1 MKPLKILSITPT
13 FNLCGGIESY
23 SMNYYRH
30 MSGNIHMDFITHD
43 CTDPDLR
50 REVKAN
56 GDHVYVLP
64 PFSAKEYPHT
74 LGILRKFF
82 RKKGHNYDI
91 LHCNMANAACF
102 YFPLA
107 KRAGIPV
114 RILHSHQDKAA
125 DTFSH
130 AVRNIPL
137 LAAGERMA
145 THRLACSRQAGDFLF
160 PKKDYTVIRNAI
172 DAEHYRFDTEKRQ
185 TTREKYDLGDSIVL
199 GTIGRLTEQKN
210 QRKLIDILDVLV
222 HQMNLNYK
230 LLIVGE
236 GHLLDDLVFHTAE
249 LSLDDRVTFT
259 GSLADVTGVL
269 SAMDIFVLPSLYEGL
284 GIVNIEAQ
292 ACGLPTVV
300 SDHVPDEAD
309 MGGAFSKIPLNAS
322 HELWA
327 KHIKKISPATEQ
339 ERLSAKHIRR
349 IREHGYDIATEA
361 EKLEE
366 FYFHSVKCSF
376 IA

>member
-1 MKPLKILSITPT
+1 MDKLRILCVTPA

-23 SMNYYRH
+23 CMNYYRH
-30 MSGNIHMDFITHD
+30 MSSAIQMDFITHD
-43 CTDPDLR
+43 CTDSALR
-50 REVKAN
+50 KEVKSDGN
-56 GDHVYVLP
+56 QVYVLP
-64 PFSAKEYPHT
+64 PFSGKDYART
-74 LGILRKFF
+74 ISVLRRFF

-91 LHCNMANAACF
+91 IHCNMANAACF

-125 DTFSH
+125 DTMSH
-130 AVRNIPL
+130 SIRNIPL

-172 DAEHYRFDTEKRQ
+172 DAAHYRFDSEKRNSL
-185 TTREKYDLGDSIVL
+185 REKYDFGSSVVL

-222 HQMNLNYK
+222 HRMNLDYK

-236 GHLLDDLVFHTAE
+236 GHLLHELVLRTAE
-249 LSLDDRVTFT
+249 LSLDDRAVFT
-259 GSLADVTGVL
+259 GSLDDVTGAL
-269 SAMDIFVLPSLYEGL
+269 SAMDVFVLPSLYEGL

-300 SDHVPDEAD
+300 SDRIPNDAD
-309 MGGAFSKIPLNAS
+309 MGGSFSKIPLSAS
-322 HELWA
+322 NERWA

-339 ERLSAKHIRR
+339 ERLNDKHIRR
-349 IREHGYDIATEA
+349 ILEHGYDISTEA
-361 EKLEE
+361 EKLET
-366 FYFHSVKCSF
+366 YYRNASL
-376 IA
+376 

>member
-1 MKPLKILSITPT
+1 MDKLRILCVTPA

-23 SMNYYRH
+23 CMNYYRH
-30 MSGNIHMDFITHD
+30 MSSAIQMDFITHD
-43 CTDPDLR
+43 CTDSALR
-50 REVKAN
+50 KEVKSDGN
-56 GDHVYVLP
+56 QVYVLP
-64 PFSAKEYPHT
+64 PFSGKDYART
-74 LGILRKFF
+74 FSVLRRFF

-91 LHCNMANAACF
+91 IHCNMANAACF

-125 DTFSH
+125 DTMSH
-130 AVRNIPL
+130 SIRNIPL

-172 DAEHYRFDTEKRQ
+172 DATHYRFDSEKRNSL
-185 TTREKYDLGDSIVL
+185 REKYDFGSSVVL

-222 HQMNLNYK
+222 HRMDLDYK

-236 GHLLDDLVFHTAE
+236 GHLLHELVLHTAE
-249 LSLDDRVTFT
+249 LSLDDRAVFT
-259 GSLADVTGVL
+259 GSLDDVTGAL
-269 SAMDIFVLPSLYEGL
+269 SAMDVFVLPSLYEGL

-300 SDHVPDEAD
+300 SDRIPNDAD
-309 MGGAFSKIPLNAS
+309 MGGSFSKIPLSAS
-322 HELWA
+322 NELWA

-339 ERLSAKHIRR
+339 ERLNDKHIRR
-349 IREHGYDIATEA
+349 ILEHGYDISTEA
-361 EKLEE
+361 EKLET
-366 FYFHSVKCSF
+366 YYRNASL
-376 IA
+376 